1 MTFEGGS
8 SLETICEYAISD
20 NGSLKSIVFPPS
32 VKCVNVRGIYC
43 NHNLESV
50 EFLGDYVKIAAYNFQ
65 CCSEGM
71 VLSFPNAK
79 KLEFDEDSM
88 YLLPE
93 GSKVKIRRGAKLVG
107 EEFSKIESNIEFI
120 EGNGPSN
127 QKVDNSSKKVYQ
139 ESKNTK
145 IKKEEEFS
153 IERSSIKNKSEQ
165 EYSEVI
171 SRCMK
176 RIRFLESRLGMYE
189 EVFPFDMNCETSDE
203 EVESE
208 TNDKET
214 DSEEEMRGREGKNIF
229 IDEEEE
235 SHQRVICQIGEGATS
250 VTYKVIDE
258 RRDKE
263 LCKKVLKAEEGRT
276 TFNDFRN
283 IYKEC
288 EVLAGMNHPSICK
301 CVGLNPQEKLNDD
314 DKDANE
320 EEDEIEIKSK
330 FTPGST
336 NKDKSKTTIAIFL
349 KFHPMNLRECL
360 ERDILNNTLKA
371 KLVVEIAFGMLHIHE
386 HGMIHRDLKHENVM
400 VNYIFEAQLIDFGLA
415 HVDAMKS
422 TMTSMTKG
430 IGTLAYMSPEM
441 SNEEEY
447 DNKTDVYS
455 FGVLL
460 FVLFT
465 RRFPKQNLKDKLN
478 NKPIKFPEASHAL
491 ISPYQSF

>member
-1 MTFEGGS
+1 
-8 SLETICEYAISD
+8 
-20 NGSLKSIVFPPS
+20 
-32 VKCVNVRGIYC
+32 
-43 NHNLESV
+43 
-50 EFLGDYVKIAAYNFQ
+50 
-65 CCSEGM
+65 
-71 VLSFPNAK
+71 
-79 KLEFDEDSM
+79 
-88 YLLPE
+88 
-93 GSKVKIRRGAKLVG
+93 
-107 EEFSKIESNIEFI
+107 
-120 EGNGPSN
+120 
-127 QKVDNSSKKVYQ
+127 
-139 ESKNTK
+139 
-145 IKKEEEFS
+145 
-153 IERSSIKNKSEQ
+153 
-165 EYSEVI
+165 
-171 SRCMK
+171 MK
-176 RIRFLESRLGMYE
+176 RIRFLESRLGKYE
-189 EVFPFDMNCETSDE
+189 EVFPFDMKCEKSDE

-208 TNDKET
+208 MKEEEYEEI
-214 DSEEEMRGREGKNIF
+214 DSESEKIVRGRGGKSIF

-258 RRDKE
+258 RRDEE

-283 IYKEC
+283 IYKEF

-314 DKDANE
+314 DKDTNE
-320 EEDEIEIKSK
+320 EDEDEDEIEIKSK

-386 HGMIHRDLKHENVM
+386 HGMIHRDLKLENVM